1 MRPRLSEAAISTK
14 TRGQCGMKRWIY
26 PLLFLIT
33 VACSGGVP
41 GEQSGSGRAS
51 GYSAQEILLGS
62 SLALTGHASFL
73 GTQTLH
79 GALSYLEAVNEAG
92 GIHGRKIR
100 VIAYDDGYDPPRCLE
115 NTQRLIAADRVFAL
129 FSYVGTPTSVKI
141 MPLLQEARIPLVGLF
156 TGAQILRNPFQRY
169 IINIRAS
176 YHQETGAVVR
186 EFVESLGMRKIAV
199 FYQYDDYGFDGLTGT
214 QIALKRYGLEPV
226 AMGHYRRG
234 SLEIEDAL
242 SQILG
247 SEAEAVIMIG
257 TYEPCAAFIRSA
269 RARHFNPIFHCVSFV
284 GPEELVNRLG
294 PLGEGVI
301 ITQVVPP
308 PTAILLLPA
317 AEEYSRLLG
326 RFYPEDKPNYV
337 GFEGFLN
344 AKIMVEGLRRTGPIP
359 DREKFIDAIE
369 TIQNFSLGIG
379 NPVTFGPR
387 DHQGLE
393 KVYFTQIH
401 AGELALVMNLKRE
414 KGQ

>member
-1 MRPRLSEAAISTK
+1 
-14 TRGQCGMKRWIY
+14 MKRWVY
-26 PLLFLIT
+26 PLLCLILM
-33 VACSGGVP
+33 ACSGGTP
-41 GEQSGSGRAS
+41 GEKPGTGQSPGFD
-51 GYSAQEILLGS
+51 AQEILVGS

-79 GALSYLEAVNEAG
+79 GALSYLGAVNEAG
-92 GIHGRKIR
+92 GVYGRKIR

-115 NTQRLIAADRVFAL
+115 NTQKLVAVDRVFAL
-129 FSYVGTPTSVKI
+129 SCYVGTPTSVKI
-141 MPLLQEARIPLVGLF
+141 MPLVQEARIPLVGLF

-186 EFVESLGMRKIAV
+186 EFVESLGMSKIAV

-226 AMGHYRRG
+226 AAGHYRRG

-242 SQILG
+242 SQILRSG
-247 SEAEAVIMIG
+247 AEAVIMIG
-257 TYEPCAAFIRSA
+257 TYEPCAAFIRFA
-269 RARHFNPIFHCVSFV
+269 RGRHFNPIFHCVSFV
-284 GPEELVNRLG
+284 GPEELAKRLG
-294 PLGEGVI
+294 PVGDGVI

-308 PTAILLLPA
+308 PSAILLLPA
-317 AEEYSRLLG
+317 AEEYSSLLG

-344 AKIMVEGLRRTGPIP
+344 AKILVEGLRRAGPIP

-379 NPVTFGPR
+379 NPVTFGPQ
-387 DHQGLE
+387 DHQGLD

-401 AGELALVMNLKRE
+401 AGELALVMNLKTG

>member
-1 MRPRLSEAAISTK
+1 
-14 TRGQCGMKRWIY
+14 MKRWIY
-26 PLLFLIT
+26 PLLILFL
-33 VACSGGVP
+33 VACSGGAP
-41 GEQSGSGRAS
+41 GEKPGTGRS
-51 GYSAQEILLGS
+51 PGFDAQEILLGS

-73 GTQTLH
+73 GIQTLH
-79 GALSYLEAVNEAG
+79 GALSYLSEVNEAG

-115 NTQRLIAADRVFAL
+115 NTQRLIAVDRVFAL
-129 FSYVGTPTSVKI
+129 FCYVGTPTSVKI
-141 MPLLQEARIPLVGLF
+141 MPLVQEACLPLVGLF

-176 YHQETGAVVR
+176 YHQETGAVVK
-186 EFVESLGMRKIAV
+186 EFVEALGIRKIAV

-226 AMGHYRRG
+226 AAGHYRRG
-234 SLEIEDAL
+234 TLEIEDAL
-242 SQILG
+242 SQIIHSG
-247 SEAEAVIMIG
+247 AEAVVMIG
-257 TYEPCAAFIRSA
+257 TYEPCAAFIRLA

-284 GPEELVNRLG
+284 GPEELVNRVG
-294 PLGEGVI
+294 PLGDGVI

-326 RFYPEDKPNYV
+326 RFYSKDKPNYV

-344 AKIMVEGLRRTGPIP
+344 AKILVEGLRRAGPIP
-359 DREKFIDAIE
+359 DREKFINAIE

-379 NPVTFGPR
+379 NPVTFGPE
-387 DHQGLE
+387 DHQGLD
-393 KVYFTQIH
+393 KVYFTQIR
-401 AGELALVMNLKRE
+401 AGELALVMNLK
-414 KGQ
+414 KGTGQ

>member
-1 MRPRLSEAAISTK
+1 
-14 TRGQCGMKRWIY
+14 MKRWIY
-26 PLLFLIT
+26 PLLFLII
-33 VACSGGVP
+33 VACSGGAP
-41 GEQSGSGRAS
+41 GEQSGSGQSS

-129 FSYVGTPTSVKI
+129 FCYVGTPTSVKI
-141 MPLLQEARIPLVGLF
+141 MPLVQEARIPLVGLF
-156 TGAQILRNPFQRY
+156 TGAQALRNPFQRY

-186 EFVESLGMRKIAV
+186 EFVESLGIRKIAV

-247 SEAEAVIMIG
+247 SGAEAVIMIG

-269 RARHFNPIFHCVSFV
+269 RARHFNPIFYCVSFV
-284 GPEELVNRLG
+284 GPEKLVNRLG

-317 AEEYSRLLG
+317 AEEYTRLLN

-344 AKIMVEGLRRTGPIP
+344 AKTLMEGLRRVGPVP

-369 TIQNFSLGIG
+369 TIQNLSLGIA
-379 NPVTFGPR
+379 NPVTFGPK
-387 DHQGLE
+387 DHEGLD
-393 KVYFTQIH
+393 KVYFTRIH
-401 AGELALVMNLKRE
+401 DGELALVMNLKRG

>member
-1 MRPRLSEAAISTK
+1 
-14 TRGQCGMKRWIY
+14 
-26 PLLFLIT
+26 LLFLIL
-33 VACSGGVP
+33 VACSGGAP
-41 GEQSGSGRAS
+41 DEKLGSGQSS

-92 GIHGRKIR
+92 GVHGRKIR

-115 NTQRLIAADRVFAL
+115 NTQRLIAVDRVFAL
-129 FSYVGTPTSVKI
+129 FCYVGTPTSVKI
-141 MPLLQEARIPLVGLF
+141 MPLVQEAGIPLVGLF

-169 IINIRAS
+169 IVNIRAS

-186 EFVESLGMRKIAV
+186 EFVESLNIRKIAV

-214 QIALKRYGLEPV
+214 QIALNRYGLEPV
-226 AMGHYRRG
+226 ATGHYRRG

-242 SQILG
+242 SQIIHSG
-247 SEAEAVIMIG
+247 AEAVIMIG
-257 TYEPCAAFIRSA
+257 TYEPCAAFIRLAKSS
-269 RARHFNPIFHCVSFV
+269 HFHPIFHSVSFV
-284 GPEELVNRLG
+284 GADELLKRLG
-294 PLGEGVI
+294 PVGEGVI

-308 PTAILLLPA
+308 PSAILLLPA
-317 AEEYSRLLG
+317 AEEYSRLLE

-344 AKIMVEGLRRTGPIP
+344 AKILVEGLRRAGPIP
-359 DREKFIDAIE
+359 DRERFIDAIE

-401 AGELALVMNLKRE
+401 AGELALVMNLK
-414 KGQ
+414 KGRGQ

>member
-1 MRPRLSEAAISTK
+1 MKPGVCTAARYESSPTM
-14 TRGQCGMKRWIY
+14 TGM
-26 PLLFLIT
+26 T
-33 VACSGGVP
+33 HV
-41 GEQSGSGRAS
+41 
-51 GYSAQEILLGS
+51 
-62 SLALTGHASFL
+62 
-73 GTQTLH
+73 
-79 GALSYLEAVNEAG
+79 
-92 GIHGRKIR
+92 
-100 VIAYDDGYDPPRCLE
+100 
-115 NTQRLIAADRVFAL
+115 
-129 FSYVGTPTSVKI
+129 
-141 MPLLQEARIPLVGLF
+141 QEARIPLVGLF

-186 EFVESLGMRKIAV
+186 EFVESLGMSKIAV

-226 AMGHYRRG
+226 AAGHYRRG

-242 SQILG
+242 SQILRSG
-247 SEAEAVIMIG
+247 AEAVIMIG
-257 TYEPCAAFIRSA
+257 TYEPCAAFIRFA
-269 RARHFNPIFHCVSFV
+269 RGRHFNPIFHCVSFV
-284 GPEELVNRLG
+284 GPEELAKRLG
-294 PLGEGVI
+294 PVGDGVI

-308 PTAILLLPA
+308 PSLLV
-317 AEEYSRLLG
+317 

-344 AKIMVEGLRRTGPIP
+344 AKILVEGLRRAGPIP

-379 NPVTFGPR
+379 NPVTFGPQ
-387 DHQGLE
+387 DHQGLD

-401 AGELALVMNLKRE
+401 AGELALVMNLKTG

>member
-1 MRPRLSEAAISTK
+1 MWA
-14 TRGQCGMKRWIY
+14 RGRCGMKRWIY
-26 PLLFLIT
+26 LLLFLIL
-33 VACSGGVP
+33 VGCSGGAP
-41 GEQSGSGRAS
+41 GEKPGTGQSPELD
-51 GYSAQEILLGS
+51 AQEILVGS

-79 GALSYLEAVNEAG
+79 GALSYIGAVNEAG
-92 GIHGRKIR
+92 GVHGRNIR

-115 NTQRLIAADRVFAL
+115 NTQRLIAVDRVFAL
-129 FSYVGTPTSVKI
+129 FCYVGTPTSVKI
-141 MPLLQEARIPLVGLF
+141 MPLVQEARIPLVGLF
-156 TGAQILRNPFQRY
+156 TGAQILRTPFQRY
-169 IINIRAS
+169 VINIRAS

-186 EFVESLGMRKIAV
+186 EFVESLNIRKIGV

-242 SQILG
+242 SQIFRSG
-247 SEAEAVIMIG
+247 AEAVIMIG
-257 TYEPCAAFIRSA
+257 TYDPCAAFIRLA
-269 RARHFNPIFHCVSFV
+269 RSEHFNPIFHCVSFV
-284 GPEELVNRLG
+284 GPEELAKRLG
-294 PLGEGVI
+294 PVGDGVF

-308 PTAILLLPA
+308 PSAILLLPA
-317 AEEYSRLLG
+317 AEEYSRLLE

-344 AKIMVEGLRRTGPIP
+344 AKILVEGLRRAGPVP
-359 DREKFIDAIE
+359 DRETFIDAIE

-379 NPVTFGPR
+379 NPVTFGPQ
-387 DHQGLE
+387 DHQGLD